1 MITQGHKHIKQIE
14 EFLIKNDSL
23 IDVIK
28 MEDVTIKNR
37 IVMALD
43 DITNT
48 SVSDYIKDRAKEQI
62 IRINEMP
69 NMFRQ

>member
-14 EFLIKNDSL
+14 GFLIKNDSL

>member
-23 IDVIK
+23 MDVIK

-62 IRINEMP
+62 DRITTIGL
-69 NMFRQ
+69 

>member
-62 IRINEMP
+62 DRITTIGL
-69 NMFRQ
+69 